1 LGQANPAGSPEE
13 AAGAVDVTGNLFF
26 LLAVQSGR
34 LDVAAV
40 LGSFYPAVTALLA
53 WLITRE
59 HIARLQ
65 VFGVALAVI
74 AIMLI
79 TI

>member
-1 LGQANPAGSPEE
+1 MLALLVLAGTI
-13 AAGAVDVTGNLFF
+13 DVAGNLFF
-26 LLAVQSGR
+26 LLAVQRLR
-34 LDVAAV
+34 LDVATV
-40 LGSFYPAVTALLA
+40 LGSFYPAVTAFLA

-65 VFGVALAVI
+65 VVGVALAFI

>member
-1 LGQANPAGSPEE
+1 VPGSC
-13 AAGAVDVTGNLFF
+13 
-26 LLAVQSGR
+26 LAI
-34 LDVAAV
+34 
-40 LGSFYPAVTALLA
+40 LA

-59 HIARLQ
+59 HMARLQ
-65 VFGVALAVI
+65 VFGVALAVV